1 MATKQK
7 AKKVTESVTPAMP
20 DANAQPTTPPTQ
32 GQAPAAPDLTI
43 SDLKN
48 IGIILDVASTRG
60 AFRANEMAT
69 IGLVYN
75 KLQGF
80 LARVAPETK
89 PEDNKTATA
98 TATTTATA
106 PGPIAPGK

>member
-1 MATKQK
+1 
-7 AKKVTESVTPAMP
+7 
-20 DANAQPTTPPTQ
+20 
-32 GQAPAAPDLTI
+32 
-43 SDLKN
+43 
-48 IGIILDVASTRG
+48 
-60 AFRANEMAT
+60 MAT

-106 PGPIAPGK
+106 TAPGPIAPGK